1 MPETHAERQ
10 ARYQAKTGTGKIRHL
25 ADGTWVWHSTR
36 GPLYAPTKTA
46 LKKKMASPKAEWL
59 AGILRRQKA
68 NAAALNLARDNVD
81 KWTKDW
87 FAKNLNKFG
96 IRDLNKAL
104 NQLSKDWTAELKA
117 NPAKYTHAQFTG
129 VTETGFPKIRGAT
142 KTAGTG
148 TAKTQVPN
156 HKAFKFP
163 GVGSIIE
170 GRGEDR
176 YIKPFLKRVFYANYL
191 NNNPSFKNDVKNYMK
206 YILENKSGTV
216 NQFNLKA
223 FREFG
228 EKIAKPDVIHFLSP
242 DAGINSFSRSKLL
255 GTAFP
260 GLYRPFQDKVN
271 GAGLRYTEH
280 LRNIEK
286 KLKMP
291 SGSIRKELAAEHKAL
306 AKIFDVSE
314 LPKSLRYSVD
324 HQFGISEA
332 SRSKDLKFIRATLNN
347 LRGMTTAMN
356 EGLGWGGFSVQRKA
370 LTNQINAGLQ
380 VTKNLEKLNEITKV
394 AYDVEGAYQLSPKNK
409 VMPAAHFVGETQP
422 ERFGSYLKQL
432 GETTEGATALKSQ
445 MKINP
450 ELVKS
455 INAIPALKS
464 MMEKRVNCAD
474 GCLAAVAKN
483 EPAKFGKALETLPQ
497 KARGFLS
504 LLGRGGLKAAPFAAI
519 AGAGVLAEPLVKEFR
534 NDDYSTY
541 LSDPEQQ
548 GSMLLAMVEAE
559 TPKVDEEILKWQYP
573 GMAGAAAAAI
583 PGSSAMM
590 KARKAKGFGLPRQAL
605 GPVGKFLAGT
615 FSPLGIA
622 ATLPISVA
630 AQVKGG
636 SEIEDIATDPF
647 NWLAPAFASSGARM
661 ATRGMAPTGIL
672 AKAIRMGM
680 SPATLRAGSRFLGMP
695 GLALSAG
702 LTGYDWWK
710 NRGKDKDDEF
720 KVRNYKDD
728 DD

>member
-36 GPLYAPTKTA
+36 GPLYATTKKA
-46 LKKKMASPKAEWL
+46 LLKKMASPKAEWL

-68 NAAALNLARDNVD
+68 NVAALNLVRDNVD

-148 TAKTQVPN
+148 TAKKQVPN
-156 HKAFKFP
+156 PKAFKFP

-170 GRGEDR
+170 GRGEDK

-191 NNNPSFKNDVKNYMK
+191 NNNPTFKNDVKNYMK
-206 YILENKSGTV
+206 YILENKTGTV

-242 DAGINSFSRSKLL
+242 DAGINSVSRSKLL
-255 GTAFP
+255 GAAFP

-271 GAGLRYTEH
+271 GAGLRYAEH

-291 SGSIRKELAAEHKAL
+291 SGSIRKGLAAEHKAL

-332 SRSKDLKFIRATLNN
+332 SRSKDLKFVRATLNN

-356 EGLGWGGFSVQRKA
+356 EGLGWGGFSVQRG
-370 LTNQINAGLQ
+370 T
-380 VTKNLEKLNEITKV
+380 T
-394 AYDVEGAYQLSPKNK
+394 
-409 VMPAAHFVGETQP
+409 
-422 ERFGSYLKQL
+422 SY
-432 GETTEGATALKSQ
+432 
-445 MKINP
+445 
-450 ELVKS
+450 
-455 INAIPALKS
+455 
-464 MMEKRVNCAD
+464 
-474 GCLAAVAKN
+474 
-483 EPAKFGKALETLPQ
+483 
-497 KARGFLS
+497 
-504 LLGRGGLKAAPFAAI
+504 
-519 AGAGVLAEPLVKEFR
+519 
-534 NDDYSTY
+534 
-541 LSDPEQQ
+541 
-548 GSMLLAMVEAE
+548 
-559 TPKVDEEILKWQYP
+559 
-573 GMAGAAAAAI
+573 
-583 PGSSAMM
+583 
-590 KARKAKGFGLPRQAL
+590 
-605 GPVGKFLAGT
+605 
-615 FSPLGIA
+615 
-622 ATLPISVA
+622 
-630 AQVKGG
+630 
-636 SEIEDIATDPF
+636 
-647 NWLAPAFASSGARM
+647 
-661 ATRGMAPTGIL
+661 
-672 AKAIRMGM
+672 
-680 SPATLRAGSRFLGMP
+680 
-695 GLALSAG
+695 
-702 LTGYDWWK
+702 
-710 NRGKDKDDEF
+710 
-720 KVRNYKDD
+720 
-728 DD
+728 